1 MMFPAIRSHRAKVDG
16 YISKLENYDHL
27 EIAHIATEHGLCE
40 EALTIYKKYGE
51 HALAMSILV
60 EHIVSI
66 E

>member
-1 MMFPAIRSHRAKVDG
+1 MVTFP
-16 YISKLENYDHL
+16 LENYDHL
-27 EIAHIATEHGLCE
+27 EIAHIATEHGLYE

-51 HALAMSILV
+51 HTLAMSILV